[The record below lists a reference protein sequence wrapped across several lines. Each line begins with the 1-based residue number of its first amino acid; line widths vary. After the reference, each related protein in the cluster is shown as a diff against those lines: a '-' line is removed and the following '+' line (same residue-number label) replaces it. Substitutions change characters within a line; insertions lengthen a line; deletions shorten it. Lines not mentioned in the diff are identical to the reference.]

1 MQYQLEIADPKAYDF
16 AVIGRLRNVNYTM
29 PPKKQSSHEVLAID
43 PTVLSA
49 ALIET
54 FKSKSLI
61 DALVPALT
69 EAITDA
75 VSKNIHEAMQ
85 LEFVKR
91 DEKVNQL
98 SSKVSHLEHR
108 LDDFEQY
115 SRRNS
120 LIVYGIPEEEQ
131 ENTDKKIIEAA
142 KQHLN
147 VDILATAIDRTHRL
161 GAKTD
166 RTGESRTRPIIV
178 KFNSYNIRAV
188 FYRARAGF
196 KGRNIFVR
204 KSLTPERQRWLKQA
218 RNHPSS
224 VKAWTQD
231 GRIEVRMKDNAKL
244 IINSE
249 NDLKKLSRGK

>member
-1 MQYQLEIADPKAYDF
+1 
-16 AVIGRLRNVNYTM
+16 M
-29 PPKKQSSHEVLAID
+29 PPKKQSSHEALAID

-49 ALIET
+49 ALMEA

-166 RTGESRTRPIIV
+166 RTGESHTRPIIV
-178 KFNSYNIRAV
+178 KF
-188 FYRARAGF
+188 
-196 KGRNIFVR
+196 
-204 KSLTPERQRWLKQA
+204 
-218 RNHPSS
+218 
-224 VKAWTQD
+224 
-231 GRIEVRMKDNAKL
+231 
-244 IINSE
+244 
-249 NDLKKLSRGK
+249 